1 MPADSVSPLST
12 QKGPVINMSLGDYK
26 KTANWG
32 RSKSAQEY
40 RAQQRRLINN
50 GYFMRVQQM
59 DIDDVKSKFGNKYN
73 KAIDEMRDYTL
84 KLKANG
90 DI

>member
-1 MPADSVSPLST
+1 M
-12 QKGPVINMSLGDYK
+12 
-26 KTANWG
+26 
-32 RSKSAQEY
+32 
-40 RAQQRRLINN
+40 RA
-50 GYFMRVQQM
+50 QQM

-73 KAIDEMRDYTL
+73 KAIEEMRDYTL